1 MSSGRPGR
9 AVPRDAG
16 TRLRTGRPGAL
27 WAVPALGFFAL
38 FALAPLAIVAYLSFT
53 SWNGL
58 GAPEWVGWANWS
70 RLLSDRD
77 VREAAWHSLLLTVG
91 TWAFQTPA
99 ALLLGVWSAG
109 RGRHRAVLS
118 AVFLLPL
125 LLSSAAVALVW
136 KSLLDPNFGLV
147 AEVAPVLGFDDA
159 SWFSTPEGAFSALL
173 FVLGW
178 QFIPFHALLYQ
189 GAARQVPEVLHQ
201 AAALDGAGRA
211 RRFWSITLP
220 QLRNTVVASSV
231 LMVVG
236 SLTFFDTVLIL
247 TGGGPGTSTTVVPLL
262 VYRNGF
268 EGFEMGYASAIAFAL
283 VLVST
288 AVSLLLVRL
297 TGFGRM
303 SATSARDGL

>member
-1 MSSGRPGR
+1 M
-9 AVPRDAG
+9 
-16 TRLRTGRPGAL
+16 
-27 WAVPALGFFAL
+27 
-38 FALAPLAIVAYLSFT
+38 
-53 SWNGL
+53 
-58 GAPEWVGWANWS
+58 
-70 RLLSDRD
+70 
-77 VREAAWHSLLLTVG
+77 
-91 TWAFQTPA
+91 
-99 ALLLGVWSAG
+99 LLGVWSAG

>member
-1 MSSGRPGR
+1 M
-9 AVPRDAG
+9 
-16 TRLRTGRPGAL
+16 L
-27 WAVPALGFFAL
+27 FFAV
-38 FALAPLAIVAYLSFT
+38 FALAPLGIVAYLSFT
-53 SWNGL
+53 SWDGL
-58 GAPEWVGWANWS
+58 GAPTWVGGANWS
-70 RLLSDRD
+70 RLLADRD
-77 VREAAWHSLLLTVG
+77 LRDAAWHSLVLTVA
-91 TWAFQTPA
+91 TWAFQTPV

-109 RGRHRAVLS
+109 RQRSRAVVS

-147 AEVAPVLGFDDA
+147 AELAPRLGFDDA
-159 SWFSTPEGAFSALL
+159 SWFSTPEGALTAVL

-178 QFIPFHALLYQ
+178 QFIPLHALLYQ
-189 GAARQVPEVLHQ
+189 GGARQVPDVLHQ
-201 AAALDGAGRA
+201 AAAMDGAGTA

-247 TGGGPGTSTTVVPLL
+247 TAGGPGTATTIVPL
-262 VYRNGF
+262 VAYRTGF

-283 VLVST
+283 VLVAT
-288 AVSLLLVRL
+288 GISLLLVRV

-303 SATSARDGL
+303 HSTREGL